1 MRLLDKVDRE
11 TEREYALRTI
21 KQNII
26 SMDLAPGSM
35 VSENE
40 LSRELGI
47 SRTPVREALMELHR
61 MNVIRVVPQ
70 KRSSVAPIE
79 FSLVEEAFFV
89 RRVLECAV
97 VELTCTM
104 ARPEDLISLE
114 LILARQKF
122 AQEHGQVDHLLE
134 QDRLFHRTLFEIA
147 RKTWSFDRMQD
158 MQIHLDRVNRLAMR
172 ACDTER
178 VLQEHQKI
186 LDAIRAGDAPAARKA
201 MEEHLDRYHPSEAEL
216 RREYPE
222 YFADAPK

>member
-1 MRLLDKVDRE
+1 MRLLDRVDRE

-26 SMDLAPGSM
+26 SMDLAPGST

-40 LSRELGI
+40 LSREIGL
-47 SRTPVREALMELHR
+47 SRTPVREALMELQR

-70 KRSSVAPIE
+70 KRSSVAPID
-79 FSLVEEAFFV
+79 FTMVEEAFFT

-97 VELTCTM
+97 AELACTM
-104 ARPEDLISLE
+104 ARPEDLSSLE

-122 AQEHGQVDHLLE
+122 AQEHGQIDQMME
-134 QDRLFHRTLFEIA
+134 QDRQFHRTLFEIA

-158 MQIHLDRVNRLAMR
+158 MQIHLDRVNRLAMK

-201 MEEHLDRYHPSEAEL
+201 MEDHLDRYHPNEAEL
-216 RREYPE
+216 RTQYPE
-222 YFADAPK
+222 YFGDAPK